1 MFWNN
6 IKCRSQGRHP
16 KRSFWK
22 KILKPFRHPP
32 EEIAM
37 KLFKKIGKALF
48 GSSKS
53 KKAKKSKRKVS
64 KKKTAESA
72 RKKTVRSAKK
82 KILKKVP
89 AKAKGKSAK
98 KKAPAKKP
106 SRMVKAAL
114 AVMPNAE
121 VTHYFPHVNAAVLKI
136 KTGEIRIGDELLF
149 KGHTTNFKQKV
160 VSMQIDH
167 QPVMVARKGDDF
179 GVEVKSRVRAGD
191 LVFKK

>member
-1 MFWNN
+1 
-6 IKCRSQGRHP
+6 
-16 KRSFWK
+16 
-22 KILKPFRHPP
+22 
-32 EEIAM
+32 M
-37 KLFKKIGKALF
+37 KFFKKIGKALF

-53 KKAKKSKRKVS
+53 KKASKAKGKVSKRKTAKPA
-64 KKKTAESA
+64 KKKTA
-72 RKKTVRSAKK
+72 RSAKK
-82 KILKKVP
+82 KT
-89 AKAKGKSAK
+89 AKPAK
-98 KKAPAKKP
+98 KKVVKKTGAKKQ

-114 AVMPNAE
+114 AALPTAE

-149 KGHTTNFKQKV
+149 KGHTTDFKQKV

-167 QPVMVARKGDDF
+167 QPVMIAKKGDDF